1 MCGIFGSTKLERFK
15 TLYTLN
21 QERGNFAYG
30 GLYIQDAIFEVQRG
44 PGIVKIAPVHSSKYH
59 FGHTQAPTSSERE
72 FSREASHPFL
82 YGDWIVAHNGV
93 LSNTT
98 SIIEEY
104 WIGSPP
110 STVNN
115 VDSSII
121 PALIDHCYIGEDN
134 SENEIT
140 AITEAL
146 EIIKGTFGLWIY
158 NTKSHNAYIARVG
171 STLFVDNRF
180 GRFSSSQDPYSTLKP
195 IEEGILYKVEPYE
208 FTQVGKFRYNSPFFI
223 L

>member
-1 MCGIFGSTKLERFK
+1 MCGIFGSTKLQRFK

-21 QERGNFAYG
+21 QDRGSFAYG
-30 GLYIQDAIFEVQRG
+30 GLYIQDAIFEVQREQ
-44 PGIVKIAPVHSSKYH
+44 GIAKIAPIHSSKYH

-72 FSREASHPFL
+72 FSHQTSHPFR
-82 YGDWIVAHNGV
+82 YGDWIVAHNGI

-98 SIIEEY
+98 SIIEEH
-104 WIGSPP
+104 WTGSPP

-134 SENEIT
+134 NENEIK
-140 AITEAL
+140 AIIEAL
-146 EIIKGTFGLWIY
+146 EIIKGTFGLWVY

-171 STLFVDNRF
+171 STLFVDDVF
-180 GRFSSSQDPYSTLKP
+180 CRFSSKQDPYSTLKP
-195 IEEGILYKVEPYE
+195 IEEGKLYKVEPCN
-208 FTQVGKFRYNSPFFI
+208 FTQVGQFKYNSPFFI